1 MSNTFFTGQVGQILH
16 GQLQSEVCM
25 QAESSMQLTMMSTRL
40 ASSRSVG
47 FSPKAL
53 TSVVMF
59 FLASGRDM
67 ARMAGLRGFFRNRKI
82 SYAGPQQNVESHK

>member
-1 MSNTFFTGQVGQILH
+1 
-16 GQLQSEVCM
+16 
-25 QAESSMQLTMMSTRL
+25 MMSTRL
-40 ASSRSVG
+40 ASSRRVG

-67 ARMAGLRGFFRNRKI
+67 ARMAGLRGLRRNRKI
-82 SYAGPQQNVESHK
+82 SCYSQHTENQVCRSEGAYAEVKGRLRGASDRACNT

>member
-1 MSNTFFTGQVGQILH
+1 
-16 GQLQSEVCM
+16 
-25 QAESSMQLTMMSTRL
+25 MMSTRL

-67 ARMAGLRGFFRNRKI
+67 ARMAGLRGFFRKRKI
-82 SYAGPQQNVESHK
+82 SYAGPQHSVRSHVQSNCIGLLATSPTGGHHISNHSI

>member
-1 MSNTFFTGQVGQILH
+1 MTW
-16 GQLQSEVCM
+16 M
-25 QAESSMQLTMMSTRL
+25 QGCEGPKERTMMSTRL
-40 ASSRSVG
+40 ASSRRVG

-67 ARMAGLRGFFRNRKI
+67 ARMAGLRGFRRNRKI
-82 SYAGPQQNVESHK
+82 SCAPAQKELCQDPQIC